1 LSWHLAESLIGE
13 EFDMVTCQEMA
24 VDHAFTLPLALL
36 YPDMNWPLSVVPINI
51 NTVLFPTPSAKRCFK
66 FGQAIGRAVEAF
78 DQDLRV
84 LVIGTGGLSHQLEGT
99 RAGFINKE
107 FDLKFMDSL
116 TSEPTWVTQY
126 TDRELVKFAGT
137 QGIELLNWLT
147 ARATMSGQ
155 VKELHRNYHIP
166 ISNTAAATL
175 LLEPHA

>member
-1 LSWHLAESLIGE
+1 
-13 EFDMVTCQEMA
+13 MVTCQEMA